1 VHAIFLNKVY
11 KDQNGNKL
19 SESEGEF
26 LTAAVFV
33 GMLFGGLMSGIISDN
48 IGRRKCLLA
57 ALTINTIAALLSS
70 ISPNTPSLIACRVL
84 AGVGVGA
91 SVPSVFTMAAEV
103 FPSDKRGE
111 YMTVISSAW
120 MFGSI
125 FTAGVAW
132 ILLGDD
138 TQGNRII
145 HTSWRVFAL
154 LCAVPVLL
162 ATIACYVICLESP
175 RYLLNAGR
183 KHEAADVLMA
193 MMKNKDVRVRLQSVT
208 SSSSSSSSRSE
219 SPSHQLLESQVSEF
233 ATYEEGANSGDD
245 FVDPNL
251 TLYDQCLQG
260 IAWLKRDGKLI
271 ITKPHRRPFVALLG
285 IWFALSFGYYG
296 LATWITVLFDD
307 IGLSNVYSAVK

>member
-1 VHAIFLNKVY
+1 
-11 KDQNGNKL
+11 
-19 SESEGEF
+19 
-26 LTAAVFV
+26 
-33 GMLFGGLMSGIISDN
+33 LMSGIISDN

-57 ALTINTIAALLSS
+57 ALTINTLAALLSS

-132 ILLGDD
+132 ILLGDN

-162 ATIACYVICLESP
+162 ATIACYFICLESP

-183 KHEAADVLMA
+183 KHEATEVLMA
-193 MMKNKDVRVRLQSVT
+193 MMKNKDVRVRLQSVA
-208 SSSSSSSSRSE
+208 SSSSRSE
-219 SPSHQLLESQVSEF
+219 SPSHHLLESQVVNEF
-233 ATYEEGANSGDD
+233 VTYEEGTNSGGGD
-245 FVDPNL
+245 FVDPKL
-251 TLYDQCLQG
+251 TLYNQCLQG
-260 IAWLKRDGKLI
+260 LAWLKRDGKLI
-271 ITKPHRRPFVALLG
+271 VTKPHRRPFVALLG